1 VTSSSTDAS
10 DTPSGEGTHSDDSA
24 AGKAPADSGSGAD
37 MPATGDRTPEAGTGD
52 EAGAPAGTPHN
63 GAPAD
68 GPTDQHQP
76 QAAEQP
82 AATGSQAPGNSS
94 PAAQPEQASGAYDGT
109 APTTELPAVDSAP
122 ETVPD
127 AGTPAPGTPPASP
140 AGAPPSA
147 PSSGGDPQP
156 GADSEG
162 ADAAASRGT
171 EPPDT
176 EAEEAAALPN
186 HGASPADASRDRPSA
201 YRFDPDRP
209 SPYRDDAPQPRHLKD
224 RRQQGDSSTQEAD
237 GGSDAEPTA
246 GPWASLRQRLHP
258 QLQRLQ
264 PRLQRF
270 QGRTALLV
278 ASLAVPM
285 VLALVIVAWAVDYA
299 TSSGEVQRNVRV
311 AGEPIGGI
319 AEDGLPA
326 VIGDIG
332 ADVAARDVQIEVDG
346 EVHEAQASDLG
357 LTLDEQTVASEAMDA
372 GRGGTLVARPFR
384 WAWSFVS
391 PHDVPLHYQV
401 SETDTA
407 AVLQLL
413 LGEERTTPVDP
424 RVELFEGHFVV
435 VPGQPG
441 QDLDSAQVAADV
453 LAEAGESSDPGSP
466 IEVSAPLIHVEP
478 RFTNEE
484 AQELADRAN
493 QITADG
499 LTVQADG
506 SEQVVSTEQ
515 LRSWLSVTETDEGA
529 LDLVF
534 DTEAATHAV
543 SEMFSDLD
551 SEPRNA
557 TVVLQGGEPVVQ
569 PGENG
574 VTCCGDDSGE
584 RIWESLESGDETL
597 ELEVETV
604 EPEYTTEEVEGW
616 GIEEPIGGSRAWQS
630 GSGDVSG
637 PGPGFT
643 TYYTAGQNR
652 AHNIQLMAD
661 QVHGAVIPPGGRF
674 SINEH
679 IGPRT
684 EAGGY
689 RADGAIRDREMV
701 QEVGGG
707 VSQFS
712 TTMFNAAFFAGL
724 DIPQYQA
731 HSEYFDR
738 YPPGREATMGHPA
751 PDLVIENSTPYGV
764 LITTSHTPTSVTVTF
779 WSTEHASSEQSGI
792 DESRSGDCRY
802 VTVTRT
808 RTYPDGSSEND
819 SFRAAYASE
828 EGVYC

>member
-1 VTSSSTDAS
+1 VTSSPTDAS
-10 DTPSGEGTHSDDSA
+10 DTPSGDRTNREDA
-24 AGKAPADSGSGAD
+24 AADKAPADGDSSAATPASGDRQPDASTSGEAD
-37 MPATGDRTPEAGTGD
+37 ASPATP
-52 EAGAPAGTPHN
+52 PN
-63 GAPAD
+63 GAPSD
-68 GPTDQHQP
+68 GPTDHHP
-76 QAAEQP
+76 SQAAEP
-82 AATGSQAPGNSS
+82 AAAEQQAADQSQTAGNSS
-94 PAAQPEQASGAYDGT
+94 PPPQPDQPEQASGAYDGA
-109 APTTELPAVDSAP
+109 APTTELPAIDSEP
-122 ETVPD
+122 ETAAAD
-127 AGTPAPGTPPASP
+127 AGAPAPG
-140 AGAPPSA
+140 APP
-147 PSSGGDPQP
+147 
-156 GADSEG
+156 EG
-162 ADAAASRGT
+162 ASDPPSGAGSEAEHAANSLGSGPEDAAALADPDA
-171 EPPDT
+171 PP
-176 EAEEAAALPN
+176 P
-186 HGASPADASRDRPSA
+186 GAASRDRPSA

-209 SPYRDDAPQPRHLKD
+209 SPYRDGTTQPRHLRD
-224 RRQQGDSSTQEAD
+224 RRPHGGSSAQEANE
-237 GGSDAEPTA
+237 GTDAEPAA
-246 GPWASLRQRLHP
+246 GPWASLRQRL
-258 QLQRLQ
+258 Q
-264 PRLQRF
+264 PLLQRF
-270 QGRTALLV
+270 QGRTALLI
-278 ASLAVPM
+278 ASLALPV
-285 VLALVIVAWAVDYA
+285 VLALIIVAWAVDYA

-311 AGEPIGGI
+311 AGESIGGI

-346 EVHEAQASDLG
+346 EAHDVQASQMG
-357 LTLDEQTVASEAMDA
+357 LTLDEQAVTSDAMDA

-384 WAWSFVS
+384 WAWSFLS
-391 PHDVPLHYQV
+391 PHDVPLHFQV

-407 AVLQLL
+407 AILQLL

-453 LAEAGESSDPGSP
+453 LVAAEESSDPASP
-466 IEVSAPLIHVEP
+466 IAVSAPVVDVEP
-478 RFTNEE
+478 RFSDQE

-499 LTVQADG
+499 LAIQADG
-506 SEQVVSTEQ
+506 SEQVLSTEQ
-515 LRSWLSVTETDEGA
+515 LRSWLTVTETDEGE

-534 DTEAATHAV
+534 DAEAATHAV
-543 SEMFSDLD
+543 SEMFSDLS

-557 TVVLQGGEPVVQ
+557 TVVLEGGEPVVQ
-569 PGENG
+569 PGESG

-584 RIWESLESGDETL
+584 RIWESLQSGDETL

-604 EPEYTTEEVEGW
+604 EPEYTTDEVEGW
-616 GIEEPIGGSRAWQS
+616 GIEEPIGGSRAWQ
-630 GSGDVSG
+630 GGDVPG

-661 QVHGAVIPPGGRF
+661 QVNGAVIPPGGRF

-689 RADGAIRDREMV
+689 LADGAIRDREMV
-701 QEVGGG
+701 EEVGGG

-731 HSEYFDR
+731 HSQYFDR

-751 PDLVIENSTPYGV
+751 PDLVIDNNTPYGV

-779 WSTEHASSEQSGI
+779 WSTEYASAEQSGI
-792 DESRSGDCRY
+792 DERRSDDCRY

-819 SFRAAYASE
+819 SFRASYASE
-828 EGVYC
+828 EGEFC